1 MLDYVLYVVVKA
13 FGGLVRRLP
22 LGAALMLGR
31 FLGRVAYFFDSRHRI
46 QVLLNLKT
54 AFSSTK
60 TPEEIQATA
69 QAVFVNFGQNMIELL
84 RMPNMTPGA
93 FKDYVTIEGREHV
106 EEALKGGKGVIL
118 LAMHS
123 GSWELAN
130 LASTTLGGVYK
141 VMVNP
146 QPRFPRLDTLLN
158 SYRSCGGSVVLE
170 RGSGTREMV
179 KSLLRNE
186 IVAMV
191 VDHGGKSGQRVPFF
205 NREAS
210 LSVGAV
216 RLALK
221 FGTPICFAIIRRDGG
236 AHHHLTIHKPMDL
249 FCSGN
254 GEKDVRDN
262 LTRIAGIMEKYVREN
277 PAEYMWFYKI
287 WKYATVSEAVLLN
300 DGRTGHLRQSQAV
313 LRTLEAHLK
322 REGRDCRMRTV
333 EVVYRN
339 ALAARAL
346 VFLGCVS
353 GGLLRLFRL
362 PLLKWCLTPES
373 FRSLFSVKPDFV
385 ISCGSASAY
394 VNFLLSAEQYAKN
407 VSILKPGVLNVRRFS
422 LVILPEHDRRWDNN
436 SYDDSNVIFTKGAL
450 NLINAEYLQ
459 ENAERLRERFSQL
472 KIGDNFK
479 IGVLLGGDTKECVLS
494 VKKVKIMVHQLIE
507 ASEEMNADI
516 LLTTSRRTSEKVE
529 NFIPRHLKHFPRCR
543 LLILANRHNVP
554 EAVGGILGLSDMV
567 IVSGDSVSMISE
579 AACSGK
585 PTIVFPIQNR
595 FRLRGKES
603 KHNRFIDVLT
613 EQGYILATDVRH
625 IKQAVYNLVKNK
637 IRLHP
642 LDDSAVV
649 EVGLKRIL

>member
-22 LGAALMLGR
+22 LGVALMLGR
-31 FLGRVAYFFDSRHRI
+31 FLGRVAYYFDNRHRI

-84 RMPNMTPGA
+84 RMPDMTPGA

-130 LASTTLGGVYK
+130 LASSTLGGVYK

-146 QPRFPRLDTLLN
+146 QSRFSRLDTLLN

-170 RGSGTREMV
+170 RGAGTREMV

-191 VDHGGKSGQRVPFF
+191 VDHGGKSGKRVPFF

-210 LSVGAV
+210 FSVGAV

-221 FGTPICFAIIRRDGG
+221 FGTPICFAMIRRDGR

-249 FCSGN
+249 LGSGDV
-254 GEKDVRDN
+254 EKDVRDN

-287 WKYATVSEAVLLN
+287 WKYATVSETVLLD

-322 REGRDCRMRTV
+322 KGGRDCRTSTV

-373 FRSLFSVKPDFV
+373 FRSLFSIKPDFV

-394 VNFLLSAEQYAKN
+394 VNFLLSAEQYAEN

-422 LVILPEHDRRWDNN
+422 LVILPEHDRRWDSNN
-436 SYDDSNVIFTKGAL
+436 YDDSNVIFTKGAL

-459 ENAERLRERFSQL
+459 ENAERLQKRFSHL

-479 IGVLLGGDTKECVLS
+479 IGVLLGGDTKEYVLS
-494 VKKVKIMVHQLIE
+494 LKKVKIMVHQLTE

-529 NFIPRHLKHFPRCR
+529 NFIQRHLKHFPRCR
-543 LLILANRHNVP
+543 LLILANRNNVP

-585 PTIVFPIQNR
+585 PTIVFPIQSR

-603 KHNRFIDVLT
+603 KHHRFIDVLT
-613 EQGYILATDVRH
+613 EQGYILSTDVRH

-642 LDDSAVV
+642 LDDSVVV